1 MGKMIDRMWER
12 LRIMFDREGFERDR
26 ELQEL
31 IRIEREQLEV
41 QKEILHELQHEDRY
55 NVVVSQLNHKGD
67 FQMANNI
74 PTGGQGTFNAVLQD
88 NGVPVATQPSGWTW
102 GTNDPSAVVTPVTTD
117 PTGATVTVAIPASD
131 TSTSIVIT
139 ASNKDPNGNPVSGSL
154 TVPVAAGGTFTV
166 VVTQIA

>member
-1 MGKMIDRMWER
+1 
-12 LRIMFDREGFERDR
+12 MFDREGFERDR
-26 ELQEL
+26 ELREL

-41 QKEILHELQHEDRY
+41 QEKILHELEHKHHY
-55 NVVVSQLNHKGD
+55 NVVVSQVGESAHLTTEEI
-67 FQMANNI
+67 QMANNI